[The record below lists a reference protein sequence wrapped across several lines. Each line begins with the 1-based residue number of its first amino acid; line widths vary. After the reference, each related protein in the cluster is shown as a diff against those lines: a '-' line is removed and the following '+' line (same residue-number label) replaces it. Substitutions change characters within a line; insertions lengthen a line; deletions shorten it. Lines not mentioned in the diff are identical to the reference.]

1 MFVLMLSNQQKD
13 VIRQSFPKVLVQTL
27 QNGTL
32 LYEKLFELVPE
43 TKSLFQNTSVERQGQ
58 MLVAAIG
65 KIVKSL
71 DYPEILEKD
80 LIALAKRHIGY
91 GLEPQYFVHFGSAFM
106 YMLQKSFGDY
116 WNTDLEDAWKNVYQE
131 VAEVMMRE
139 IFAN

>member
-1 MFVLMLSNQQKD
+1 MLSNQQKD

>member
-1 MFVLMLSNQQKD
+1 MLSNQQKD
-13 VIRQSFPKVLVQTL
+13 VIKQSFPKVLVQTL